1 MLAKAL
7 QPFCERFF
15 YSFYQHRDVLYQA
28 VSCIAEL
35 DCLSSLAKCANMLEV
50 KCKPTFHGESMVK
63 SDHGEQQSRHVF
75 ELIEMSHPQMLFD
88 KNKKATLVPN
98 DTVFDDNV
106 VAMLVTGPNMGGKST
121 LLR

>member
-1 MLAKAL
+1 
-7 QPFCERFF
+7 
-15 YSFYQHRDVLYQA
+15 
-28 VSCIAEL
+28 
-35 DCLSSLAKCANMLEV
+35 
-50 KCKPTFHGESMVK
+50 
-63 SDHGEQQSRHVF
+63 
-75 ELIEMSHPQMLFD
+75 MLFD